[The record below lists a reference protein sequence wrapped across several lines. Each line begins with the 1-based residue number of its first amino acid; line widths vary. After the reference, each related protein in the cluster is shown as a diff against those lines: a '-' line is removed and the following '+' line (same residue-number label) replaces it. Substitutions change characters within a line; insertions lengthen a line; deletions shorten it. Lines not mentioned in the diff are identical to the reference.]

1 MSVDKARL
9 ESALASAW
17 TELVATIDSVPEDE
31 METPGVVEEWSVKDL
46 LGHITFWAEKAAA
59 DLDLLAQGKV
69 DEIETPGGDEGVAEW
84 NKRESDARKGMGL
97 EEIKK
102 GWLASYERARKALDG
117 VSAEQLDTEVADWAQ
132 WKRYAG
138 DTYLHY
144 REHTEQIRAWQRAL
158 ETTEV

>member
-1 MSVDKARL
+1 MTVDKTRL
-9 ESALASAW
+9 ERSLADAW
-17 TELVATIDSVPEDE
+17 KELVAMIEAVPAEE
-31 METPGVVEEWSVKDL
+31 MDTPGVVEEWSVKDL
-46 LGHITFWAEKAAA
+46 LGHIAFWAEKAAD
-59 DLDLLAQGKV
+59 DLDLLAGGRP
-69 DEIETPGGDEGVAEW
+69 DEIETPSGEENVAVW

-97 EEIKK
+97 DEIRA
-102 GWLASYERARKALDG
+102 GWLVSHERALQALTR
-117 VSAEQLDTEVADWAQ
+117 VSAEQLDAEVAGWAQ

>member
-9 ESALASAW
+9 ERSLAEAW
-17 TELVATIDSVPEDE
+17 DELVSTIEAVPEDE

-46 LGHITFWAEKAAA
+46 LGHITFWAEKAAS
-59 DLDLLAQGKV
+59 DLDLLAEGTP
-69 DEIETPGGDEGVAEW
+69 DEIETPGGEENVAIW
-84 NKRESDARKGMGL
+84 NKRESDARKGMSL
-97 EEIKK
+97 DEVRN
-102 GWLASYERARKALDG
+102 GWLASHERAREALKR
-117 VSAEQLDTEVADWAQ
+117 VSEEQLDTEVADWAQ

-144 REHTEQIRAWQRAL
+144 REHTEEIRAWQRAL